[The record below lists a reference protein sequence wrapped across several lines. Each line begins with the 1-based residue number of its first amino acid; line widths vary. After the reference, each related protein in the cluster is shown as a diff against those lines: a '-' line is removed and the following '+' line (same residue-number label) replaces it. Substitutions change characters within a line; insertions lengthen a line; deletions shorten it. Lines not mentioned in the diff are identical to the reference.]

1 MDARLE
7 ALRGGLIVSCQAAG
21 ENPLTGADMM
31 AKMAKAAQ
39 MGGAVGIRANGPDD
53 VRAIR
58 AAVDLPVIG
67 LYKQDHDG
75 FDVYITPTWDSAK
88 EIIDAGAEII
98 AVDAT
103 ARPRPGGETLADLIE
118 KIHGAGR
125 LVMADIST
133 LEEGVQAAELG
144 ADFVGTT
151 LSGYTPYSPQQE
163 GPDFELVEALAAQVT
178 VPVIAEGRYWT
189 PEDVNK
195 ALELGAFAVVVGTAI
210 TNPWKI
216 TERFV
221 SKLIRE
227 GR

>member
-1 MDARLE
+1 MNDVLE

-31 AKMAKAAQ
+31 AKMARAAE
-39 MGGAVGIRANGPDD
+39 MGGAVGIRANGPED

-67 LYKQDHDG
+67 LYKQDHPG
-75 FDVYITPTWDSAK
+75 FDVYITPTWSAAG
-88 EIIDAGAEII
+88 EVIEAGAEIV
-98 AVDAT
+98 ALDGT
-103 ARPRPGGETLADLIE
+103 ERPRPGGETLKDLIE
-118 KIHGAGR
+118 RIHGAGR

-133 LEEGVQAAELG
+133 LEEGVRAAELG
-144 ADFVGTT
+144 ADLVGTT

-163 GPDFELVEALAAQVT
+163 GPDLALVEALARKIA

-189 PEDVNK
+189 PEDVNA
-195 ALELGAFAVVVGTAI
+195 ALERGAFAVVVGTAI

-221 SKLIRE
+221 GKLVRK